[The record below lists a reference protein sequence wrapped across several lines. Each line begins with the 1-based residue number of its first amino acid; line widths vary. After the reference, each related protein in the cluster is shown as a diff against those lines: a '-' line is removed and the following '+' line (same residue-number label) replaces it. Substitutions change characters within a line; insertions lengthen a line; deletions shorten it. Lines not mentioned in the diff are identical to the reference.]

1 MILFEN
7 RHDVDNDDEDDLEA
21 TAACSGGGNL
31 GSEGARGRERGRLIP
46 SQPTHQPG
54 GGGRLMLVKDK
65 RGWLI
70 PGYFVKSQTN
80 HQTLSRG
87 PATL

>member
-1 MILFEN
+1 MIIFEN
-7 RHDVDNDDEDDLEA
+7 QDEDEDDLEA

-54 GGGRLMLVKDK
+54 GGAD
-65 RGWLI
+65 
-70 PGYFVKSQTN
+70 
-80 HQTLSRG
+80 
-87 PATL
+87 